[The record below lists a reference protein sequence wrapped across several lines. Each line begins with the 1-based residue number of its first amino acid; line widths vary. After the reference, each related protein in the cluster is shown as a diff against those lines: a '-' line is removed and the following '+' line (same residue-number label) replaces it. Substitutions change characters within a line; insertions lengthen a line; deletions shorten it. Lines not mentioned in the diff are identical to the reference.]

1 MGRTIYSFRYRL
13 TFITDEG
20 HQPSPWVYGEHSY
33 APVIPPYRHGRRG
46 TQAAY
51 QLILDQAFEACARE
65 GAAYPTVEII
75 RILRRPGAFWFATWF
90 SDPLEKRAAV
100 NIPDHAW
107 CRDLSEEEIRRTI
120 AVIR

>member
-20 HQPSPWVYGEHSY
+20 HQPSPWVYGERSY
-33 APVIPPYRHGRRG
+33 APSHGRKG
-46 TQAAY
+46 NWKAY
-51 QLILDQAFEACARE
+51 QAILDRAFEACAKE

-75 RILRRPGAFWFATWF
+75 RILRRPGAFWFTTWF
-90 SDPLEKRAAV
+90 SDTKEKRAAV

-107 CRDLSEEEIRRTI
+107 CRELSDEEIRRTI